1 MPQEGSSQRGRRSGS
16 ILSPVMI
23 CRRMPGR
30 RLRKTDSRR
39 VEAHGRSTMERKAS
53 RSSTLPAWFAA
64 GAIIWMT
71 WSVVPGADGSDPV
84 SGLPGAVPA
93 YAPNYGSTRFRV
105 HPLPPPVEG
114 SNRNTPLP
122 QPAAVVGVER
132 PGLLPPVPGE
142 IPAQPGRI
150 ELAAEEADRITREA
164 YDLAG
169 RGALFAAR
177 EQFLTALRILAE
189 ALDAEFPERRHA
201 ASLSAAWTALREA
214 EDFLP
219 RTATAAPPDAALI
232 AAGHATPILKDAD
245 LHGVT
250 GLEAY
255 RRYLAFAQDQFG
267 LAAGAEVT
275 ASMALRGLG
284 KVYGAFA
291 DRGMP
296 QPREAAAVAVM
307 FYQAALFAWPD
318 NYMAANDLGVLL
330 AKGGRWNDARR
341 VLEYA
346 VSLSPNPSTCWNL
359 IRVCLAEGDAAG
371 AEQARLTLSA
381 VQSAAPSAVQRPE
394 AAGRDRLPEIRW
406 VSPESWIQGGTRLDD
421 GLALPGAASTL
432 AGKSAQSAGGPLP
445 EAASRN
451 ATGQARDTVAA
462 RGNPGDRFLDW
473 LGLKRRP
480 AAGLEEAWIIGRPAS
495 GDRTPAE
502 IDGTDAEAARA
513 AGENREVSI
522 RRTAWSDA
530 PDQVAEAAQRTG
542 SLAAGERR
550 SLTVDP
556 RNGLAPGASPA
567 PPPSSCSG
575 YRRGVQCPDC
585 GGLRR
590 GGWNRARII
599 AWERYAQGEYV
610 GPARAAHINE
620 YRLRAD
626 DQLQI
631 VYRITREETS
641 RPYRLNVGDE
651 IRVES
656 AVDPKIERT
665 VIVQPDGTI
674 TLLFLGQVKAT
685 GQTVDQLR
693 MKLDRLYSQYYRN
706 PSITVTPVL
715 VNSKLED
722 LRASVDRRAGQGGQ
736 SQDVRVSPEGTIS
749 LPLLAT
755 VPAQGLTLREL
766 ELELNARYREQLEGM
781 EVTPILTQRAPRY
794 VYVLGEVAAPGRFEL
809 TGPTTVLQAIS
820 MAGGWNIGANLRQI
834 VVFRRGE
841 DWRLNAAMLNLES
854 TLHGHNACPADEI
867 WLSDSD
873 VIILPKNFLQ
883 RADDFIEMVFTRGIY
898 GVFPMQAT
906 INFAK
911 LSTI

>member
-1 MPQEGSSQRGRRSGS
+1 
-16 ILSPVMI
+16 
-23 CRRMPGR
+23 
-30 RLRKTDSRR
+30 
-39 VEAHGRSTMERKAS
+39 MERKAL
-53 RSSTLPAWFAA
+53 RVATLPAWFAA
-64 GAIIWMT
+64 GAIIWMS
-71 WSVVPGADGSDPV
+71 WSVMPGADGSEPPV
-84 SGLPGAVPA
+84 ALRGASPA
-93 YAPNYGSTRFRV
+93 YAPNSGSTRFRV
-105 HPLPPPVEG
+105 QPLPPPVEG

-122 QPAAVVGVER
+122 QSAAVVGVER
-132 PGLLPPVPGE
+132 PGLLSPTPGQ
-142 IPAQPGRI
+142 IPAQPGRS
-150 ELAAEEADRITREA
+150 ELAAEEADRIAREA

-177 EQFLTALRILAE
+177 EQFLAALRILAE
-189 ALDAEFPERRHA
+189 ALDAEFPECRHA

-219 RTATAAPPDAALI
+219 RSATAAPPDAALI
-232 AAGHATPILKDAD
+232 AAGHATPILKGAD
-245 LHGVT
+245 LRGVT

-255 RRYLAFAQDQFG
+255 RRYLAFAQDQFA
-267 LAAGAEVT
+267 LAAGSEVT

-284 KVYGAFA
+284 KVYGEFA
-291 DRGMP
+291 DRGVP

-307 FYQAALFAWPD
+307 FYQAALSAWPD

-359 IRVCLAEGDAAG
+359 IRVCLAVGDPAG

-381 VQSAAPSAVQRPE
+381 VHRPPAAD
-394 AAGRDRLPEIRW
+394 RDRLPEIRW
-406 VSPESWIQGGTRLDD
+406 VSPESWIEGGTRRDD
-421 GLALPGAASTL
+421 GLALAGAAGAF
-432 AGKSAQSAGGPLP
+432 AGNSARSAGGSLP
-445 EAASRN
+445 DAASRV
-451 ATGQARDTVAA
+451 ATGQTGQARDDVAS
-462 RGNPGDRFLDW
+462 RGNPGERFLDW
-473 LGLKRRP
+473 LGLRRRP
-480 AAGLEEAWIIGRPAS
+480 AAGLEEPWIISRPAA
-495 GDRTPAE
+495 GNRTATE
-502 IDGTDAEAARA
+502 IEGADAEAARA
-513 AGENREVSI
+513 GGASGDLPV
-522 RRTAWSDA
+522 RRTAWLDA
-530 PDQVAEAAQRTG
+530 PDQSPEAARRTG
-542 SLAAGERR
+542 SPTAGERR

-556 RNGLAPGASPA
+556 RSGLAPGAPPA

-575 YRRGVQCPDC
+575 YRCGVECPDC

-590 GGWNRARII
+590 GGWDRARII

-610 GPARAAHINE
+610 GPARAAHVNE

-631 VYRITREETS
+631 IYRITREETS

-665 VIVQPDGTI
+665 VIVQPDGTV

-685 GQTVDQLR
+685 GHTVEQLRLKLDQL
-693 MKLDRLYSQYYRN
+693 YSKYYRN
-706 PSITVTPVL
+706 PSITVTPVV
-715 VNSKLED
+715 VNSRLED

-736 SQDVRVSPEGTIS
+736 SQDVRVTPEGTIS

-820 MAGGWNIGANLRQI
+820 MAGGWNMGANLRQV

-906 INFAK
+906 INFSK

>member
-1 MPQEGSSQRGRRSGS
+1 
-16 ILSPVMI
+16 
-23 CRRMPGR
+23 
-30 RLRKTDSRR
+30 
-39 VEAHGRSTMERKAS
+39 MERNRAWG
-53 RSSTLPAWFAA
+53 RLLPAWFAVGTMVGMA
-64 GAIIWMT
+64 LAAPA
-71 WSVVPGADGSDPV
+71 SAADGGAMPRRGAAPLFG
-84 SGLPGAVPA
+84 SG
-93 YAPNYGSTRFRV
+93 TFRV
-105 HPLPPPVEG
+105 EPLPPTADGAGRAAAATE
-114 SNRNTPLP
+114 SL
-122 QPAAVVGVER
+122 PAAGIVR
-132 PGLLPPVPGE
+132 PRLLGGFPGE
-142 IPAQPGRI
+142 GLASPERI
-150 ELAAEEADRITREA
+150 ELAAEEADRLTREA

-177 EQFLTALRILAE
+177 EQFLAALRIPAE
-189 ALDAEFPERRHA
+189 AWDAEFPDRRRT

-219 RTATAAPPDAALI
+219 RNATAAPPDNALV
-232 AAGHATPILKDAD
+232 AAGHATPILKEAD
-245 LHGVT
+245 LRGVT

-255 RRYLAFAQDQFG
+255 RRYLAFAQDQFA
-267 LAAGAEVT
+267 LAAGADIT

-291 DRGMP
+291 ERNAT

-307 FYQAALFAWPD
+307 FYQAALAARPD

-346 VSLSPNPSTCWNL
+346 VAISPNPSTCWNL
-359 IRVCLAEGDAAG
+359 IRVCSALGDPVGVEQVRQILLAAHRGAA
-371 AEQARLTLSA
+371 
-381 VQSAAPSAVQRPE
+381 AAD
-394 AAGRDRLPEIRW
+394 DRRPEIRW
-406 VSPESWIQGGTRLDD
+406 VSPESWIDGNTRPED
-421 GLALPGAASTL
+421 GLIRGETATTPGASQGSADGARPDAGRSTTGQARAASTL
-432 AGKSAQSAGGPLP
+432 S
-445 EAASRN
+445 
-451 ATGQARDTVAA
+451 D
-462 RGNPGDRFLDW
+462 NPGDRFLDW
-473 LGLKRRP
+473 LGLKRRTP
-480 AAGLEEAWIIGRPAS
+480 GPAEQPWIFSRPAGEARTAATASGAGGEGAAAAGSS
-495 GDRTPAE
+495 GDL
-502 IDGTDAEAARA
+502 
-513 AGENREVSI
+513 SI
-522 RRTAWSDA
+522 RRTAWWDA
-530 PDQVAEAAQRTG
+530 GDRAAESA
-542 SLAAGERR
+542 ERPEGMTPR
-550 SLTVDP
+550 ARGALTVDP
-556 RNGLAPGASPA
+556 VTGLAPGASPA
-567 PPPSSCSG
+567 PPPASASG
-575 YRRGVQCPDC
+575 YRCGVHCPD
-585 GGLRR
+585 GDGLRR
-590 GGWNRARII
+590 GGWDRARLI

-610 GPARAAHINE
+610 GAARAAHVNE
-620 YRLRAD
+620 YRLRVD
-626 DQLQI
+626 DELQI

-656 AVDPKIERT
+656 AVDSKIERT

-685 GQTVDQLR
+685 GHTVDQLR
-693 MKLDRLYSQYYRN
+693 LKLDQLYSKYYRN
-706 PSITVTPVL
+706 PSITVTPVV

-722 LRASVDRRAGQGGQ
+722 LRASVDRRAGEGGQ
-736 SQDVRVSPEGTIS
+736 SQNVRVTPEGTIS

-766 ELELNARYREQLEGM
+766 ELELNARYREHLEGM

-794 VYVLGEVAAPGRFEL
+794 VYVLGEVATPGRFEL
-809 TGPTTVLQAIS
+809 TGPTTVLQAVS
-820 MAGGWNIGANLRQI
+820 MAGGWNKGANLRQV

-873 VIILPKNFLQ
+873 VIILPKSFFQ
-883 RADDFIEMVFTRGIY
+883 RADDFIEMVFTKGIY